1 MFSFSFYFCEKL
13 KKMLDK
19 LMEMKKRMDEVKS
32 RLDTIVVSG
41 EADQGNV
48 KVNMN
53 GNRKVLDVKLNLS
66 FLNQEDAE
74 QLEELLQLAMNR
86 ALEQSERV
94 NESEMKSVA
103 GSMLPGMPGLF

>member
-1 MFSFSFYFCEKL
+1 MF
-13 KKMLDK
+13 DK
-19 LMEMKKRMDEVKS
+19 LMEMKKRMEEVKS
-32 RLDTIVVSG
+32 RLDTMVVSG

-48 KVNMN
+48 KIDMN
-53 GNRKVLDVKLNLS
+53 GNRKVLDVKLNLP
-66 FLNQEDAE
+66 FLNQENAE
-74 QLEELLQLAMNR
+74 QLEELLQLAINR

>member
-1 MFSFSFYFCEKL
+1 
-13 KKMLDK
+13 
-19 LMEMKKRMDEVKS
+19 
-32 RLDTIVVSG
+32 
-41 EADQGNV
+41 
-48 KVNMN
+48 MN

-103 GSMLPGMPGLF
+103 GSILPGMPGLF

>member
-1 MFSFSFYFCEKL
+1 MF
-13 KKMLDK
+13 DK
-19 LMEMKKRMDEVKS
+19 LMEMKKRMEEVKM
-32 RLDTIVVSG
+32 RLDTLTVSG

-48 KVNMN
+48 KISMN
-53 GNRKVLDVKLNLS
+53 GNRKVVYVKLKLGFLS
-66 FLNQEDAE
+66 QDESE
-74 QLEELLQLAMNR
+74 QLEELLQLAFNR

>member
-1 MFSFSFYFCEKL
+1 
-13 KKMLDK
+13 
-19 LMEMKKRMDEVKS
+19 MEMKKRMDEVKT
-32 RLDTIVVSG
+32 RLDTIIVSG

-103 GSMLPGMPGLF
+103 GSILPGMPGLF

>member
-1 MFSFSFYFCEKL
+1 
-13 KKMLDK
+13 
-19 LMEMKKRMDEVKS
+19 MEMKKRMDEVKS

-48 KVNMN
+48 KINMN

-74 QLEELLQLAMNR
+74 QLEELLQLAINR

>member
-1 MFSFSFYFCEKL
+1 MF
-13 KKMLDK
+13 DK
-19 LMEMKKRMDEVKS
+19 LIEMKKRMDEVKS
-32 RLDTIVVSG
+32 RLDTMVVSG

-48 KVNMN
+48 KVSMN

-66 FLNQEDAE
+66 FLNQEDSE
-74 QLEELLQLAMNR
+74 QLEELLQLATNR

-103 GSMLPGMPGLF
+103 GSMLPVM

>member
-1 MFSFSFYFCEKL
+1 
-13 KKMLDK
+13 
-19 LMEMKKRMDEVKS
+19 MEMKKRMDEVKS

>member
-1 MFSFSFYFCEKL
+1 MFSFSFSFVKKI

-32 RLDTIVVSG
+32 RLDTMVVSG

-74 QLEELLQLAMNR
+74 QLEELLQLAINR

>member
-1 MFSFSFYFCEKL
+1 
-13 KKMLDK
+13 MLDK
-19 LMEMKKRMDEVKS
+19 LMEMKKRMDEVKA

-74 QLEELLQLAMNR
+74 QLEELLQLAINR

>member
-1 MFSFSFYFCEKL
+1 MF
-13 KKMLDK
+13 DK

-32 RLDTIVVSG
+32 RLDTMVVSG

-48 KVNMN
+48 KIDMN
-53 GNRKVLDVKLNLS
+53 GNRKVLDVKLNLP
-66 FLNQEDAE
+66 FLNQENAE
-74 QLEELLQLAMNR
+74 QLEELLQLAINR

>member
-1 MFSFSFYFCEKL
+1 MF
-13 KKMLDK
+13 DK
-19 LMEMKKRMDEVKS
+19 LMEMKKRMDEVKA

-41 EADQGNV
+41 EADHGNV
-48 KVNMN
+48 KINMN

-66 FLNQEDAE
+66 FLNQEEAE

-86 ALEQSERV
+86 ALEQSGRV

-103 GSMLPGMPGLF
+103 GSMLPGMSGLF

>member
-1 MFSFSFYFCEKL
+1 
-13 KKMLDK
+13 MLDK
-19 LMEMKKRMDEVKS
+19 LMEMKKRMDEVKT

-66 FLNQEDAE
+66 FLNQDDAE
-74 QLEELLQLAMNR
+74 QLEELLQLAINR

>member
-1 MFSFSFYFCEKL
+1 MF
-13 KKMLDK
+13 DK
-19 LMEMKKRMDEVKS
+19 LIEMKKRMDEVKS
-32 RLDTIVVSG
+32 RLDIMVVSG

-66 FLNQEDAE
+66 FLNQEDSE

-103 GSMLPGMPGLF
+103 GSMLPGIPGLF

>member
-1 MFSFSFYFCEKL
+1 
-13 KKMLDK
+13 MLDK
-19 LMEMKKRMDEVKS
+19 LMEMKKRMDEVKT
-32 RLDTIVVSG
+32 RLDTIIVSG

-103 GSMLPGMPGLF
+103 GSILPGMPGLF

>member
-1 MFSFSFYFCEKL
+1 
-13 KKMLDK
+13 MLDK

-32 RLDTIVVSG
+32 RLDTMVVSG

-48 KVNMN
+48 KINMN

-66 FLNQEDAE
+66 FLNQDDAE

>member
-1 MFSFSFYFCEKL
+1 MF
-13 KKMLDK
+13 DK

-48 KVNMN
+48 KINMN
-53 GNRKVLDVKLNLS
+53 GNRKVLDIKLKLP
-66 FLNQEDAE
+66 FLNQENAE

-94 NESEMKSVA
+94 NESEMKSVV
-103 GSMLPGMPGLF
+103 GSMLPRIPGLF

>member
-1 MFSFSFYFCEKL
+1 MF
-13 KKMLDK
+13 DK

-32 RLDTIVVSG
+32 RLDTMVVSG

-48 KVNMN
+48 KIDMN
-53 GNRKVLDVKLNLS
+53 GNRKVLDVKLNLP
-66 FLNQEDAE
+66 FLNQENTE
-74 QLEELLQLAMNR
+74 QLEELLQLAINR

-103 GSMLPGMPGLF
+103 GSMLPGIPGLF

>member
-1 MFSFSFYFCEKL
+1 
-13 KKMLDK
+13 MLDK
-19 LMEMKKRMDEVKS
+19 LMEMKKRMDEVKT

-66 FLNQEDAE
+66 FLNQEDAD

-86 ALEQSERV
+86 ALEQAERV

-103 GSMLPGMPGLF
+103 GSMLLGMPGLF

>member
-1 MFSFSFYFCEKL
+1 
-13 KKMLDK
+13 MLDK

-66 FLNQEDAE
+66 FLNQDDAE
-74 QLEELLQLAMNR
+74 QLEELLQLAINR

>member
-1 MFSFSFYFCEKL
+1 
-13 KKMLDK
+13 MLDK

-66 FLNQEDAE
+66 FLNQDDAE
-74 QLEELLQLAMNR
+74 QLEELLQLAINR

-103 GSMLPGMPGLF
+103 GSILPGMPGLF

>member
-1 MFSFSFYFCEKL
+1 
-13 KKMLDK
+13 MLDK

-32 RLDTIVVSG
+32 RLDTMVVSG

-74 QLEELLQLAMNR
+74 QLEELIQLAMNR

>member
-1 MFSFSFYFCEKL
+1 
-13 KKMLDK
+13 MLDK

-66 FLNQEDAE
+66 FINQDDAE
-74 QLEELLQLAMNR
+74 QLEELLQLAINR

-103 GSMLPGMPGLF
+103 GSILPGMPGLF

>member
-1 MFSFSFYFCEKL
+1 
-13 KKMLDK
+13 MLDK
-19 LMEMKKRMDEVKS
+19 LMEMKKRMDEVKT

-41 EADQGNV
+41 ESDQGNV

-74 QLEELLQLAMNR
+74 QLEELLQLAINR

>member
-1 MFSFSFYFCEKL
+1 MF
-13 KKMLDK
+13 DK

-32 RLDTIVVSG
+32 RLDTMVVSG

-48 KVNMN
+48 KIDMN
-53 GNRKVLDVKLNLS
+53 GNRKVLDVKLNLP
-66 FLNQEDAE
+66 FLNQENTE
-74 QLEELLQLAMNR
+74 QLEELLQLAINR

-103 GSMLPGMPGLF
+103 GSMLPGMPGLFGNIV

>member
-1 MFSFSFYFCEKL
+1 MF
-13 KKMLDK
+13 DK
-19 LMEMKKRMDEVKS
+19 LIEMKKRMDEVKS
-32 RLDTIVVSG
+32 RLDTMVVSG

-48 KVNMN
+48 KIDMN
-53 GNRKVLDVKLNLS
+53 GNRKVLDVKLNLP
-66 FLNQEDAE
+66 FLNQENAE
-74 QLEELLQLAMNR
+74 HLEELLQLAINR

>member
-1 MFSFSFYFCEKL
+1 
-13 KKMLDK
+13 MLDK
-19 LMEMKKRMDEVKS
+19 LMEMKKRMDEVKT

-74 QLEELLQLAMNR
+74 QLEELLQLAINR

>member
-1 MFSFSFYFCEKL
+1 MF
-13 KKMLDK
+13 DK

-32 RLDTIVVSG
+32 RLDTIIVSG

-103 GSMLPGMPGLF
+103 GSILPGMPGLF

>member
-1 MFSFSFYFCEKL
+1 MF
-13 KKMLDK
+13 DK
-19 LMEMKKRMDEVKS
+19 LMEMKKRMDAVKS
-32 RLDTIVVSG
+32 RLDTMVVSG

-48 KVNMN
+48 KVSMN

-66 FLNQEDAE
+66 FLNQEDSE

>member
-1 MFSFSFYFCEKL
+1 
-13 KKMLDK
+13 MLDK

-32 RLDTIVVSG
+32 RLDNMVVSG

-48 KVNMN
+48 KINMN

-74 QLEELLQLAMNR
+74 QLEE
-86 ALEQSERV
+86 
-94 NESEMKSVA
+94 
-103 GSMLPGMPGLF
+103 

>member
-1 MFSFSFYFCEKL
+1 
-13 KKMLDK
+13 MLDK
-19 LMEMKKRMDEVKS
+19 LMEMKKRMDEVKL

-74 QLEELLQLAMNR
+74 QLEELLQLAINR

-103 GSMLPGMPGLF
+103 GSILPGMPGLF

>member
-1 MFSFSFYFCEKL
+1 MF
-13 KKMLDK
+13 DK
-19 LMEMKKRMDEVKS
+19 LMEMKKRMEEVKM
-32 RLDTIVVSG
+32 RLDTLTVSG

-48 KVNMN
+48 KISMN
-53 GNRKVLDVKLNLS
+53 GNRKVVDVKLKLGFLS
-66 FLNQEDAE
+66 QDESE
-74 QLEELLQLAMNR
+74 QLEELLQLAFNR

>member
-1 MFSFSFYFCEKL
+1 MF
-13 KKMLDK
+13 DK
-19 LMEMKKRMDEVKS
+19 LMEMKKRMEEVKM
-32 RLDTIVVSG
+32 RLDTLTVSG

-48 KVNMN
+48 KISMN
-53 GNRKVLDVKLNLS
+53 GNRKVVDVKLKLGFLS
-66 FLNQEDAE
+66 QEESE
-74 QLEELLQLAMNR
+74 QLEELLQLAFNR